1 MQISHNFGNDIS
13 LNSVGDITQSDG
25 AELSKQ
31 SIIRR
36 LLTNPGEYIWH
47 PTYGAGIGRFVGENL
62 SSANFDEIKNLIV
75 SQMLME
81 ETVAQ
86 SPLPVITLQAQNG
99 SVLVCDITYYD
110 AVLKN
115 PLTISFKVS

>member
-1 MQISHNFGNDIS
+1 MEISHDFGNDLS
-13 LNSVGDITQSDG
+13 LNSVGDISQAAN

-62 SSANFDEIKNLIV
+62 SSDNFDAIKNTII

-81 ETVAQ
+81 ETVSQ
-86 SPLPVITLQAQNG
+86 SPLPVITLKAENG
-99 SVLVCDITYYD
+99 SVLVCGITYYD

-115 PLTISFKVS
+115 PHTISFKVA

>member
-1 MQISHNFGNDIS
+1 MEISQDFGNDLK
-13 LNSVGDITQSDG
+13 LNSVGDITQSENDD
-25 AELSKQ
+25 LSKQ

-62 SSANFDEIKNLIV
+62 SSDNFDVIKNTII

-86 SPLPVITLQAQNG
+86 SPLPIITLQAQNG
-99 SVLVCDITYYD
+99 TVLICDITYYD

-115 PLTISFKVS
+115 PKTISFKVA

>member
-1 MQISHNFGNDIS
+1 MEISQNFGNDIS
-13 LNSVGDITQSDG
+13 LNSSGDIQQS
-25 AELSKQ
+25 SKTDLANQ

-62 SSANFDEIKNLIV
+62 SSENFDNIKNIIT

-81 ETVAQ
+81 STVAQ
-86 SPLPVITLQAQNG
+86 FPLPKITLSSTNG
-99 SVLVCDITYYD
+99 TVLICDITYYD
-110 AVLKN
+110 AILKN
-115 PLTISFKVS
+115 PETISFKVA